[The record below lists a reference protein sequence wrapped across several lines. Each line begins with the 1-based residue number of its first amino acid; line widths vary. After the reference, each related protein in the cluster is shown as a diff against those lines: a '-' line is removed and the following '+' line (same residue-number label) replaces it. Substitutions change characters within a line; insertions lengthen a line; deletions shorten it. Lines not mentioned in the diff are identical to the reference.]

1 MPLLLSFHEKD
12 FEPLLWIEYLDFGF
26 GTAVVGGTEGE
37 EAVVGFTW
45 RRVLG

>member
-26 GTAVVGGTEGE
+26 GTALLVERKVKRRLSGLPGG
-37 EAVVGFTW
+37 GF
-45 RRVLG
+45 